1 MKKFFCLSLISL
13 CGLASFFTSKT
24 VQPVKAEETK
34 PEDLSGYYELMDGP
48 EQNYADRY
56 NSEYILAYDDGTSM
70 RVFHPNSYTNAYGEN
85 NFVTLNYSSRYI
97 KKADLTDTK
106 SAFTIER
113 YNAVDMFRVLYQ
125 NQNTKCLAMSDSP
138 YNNDV
143 SVANGIYFISASS
156 SYEALNKRAKITLEK
171 PQYYPQRFVFGIG
184 NLGNTY
190 YEFRYNSDLNMIR
203 PYSLSSSNFVNNP
216 VRLYKLGGCNFAKTP
231 SKIEISSA
239 KTSFETG
246 DSFVR
251 PTVTAYYTDNSSEDV
266 SSRTVFTGFDSSDR
280 SKMGTQTITA
290 SFTSNN
296 VTVTTTYEIEM
307 KGCKEVSINLYDYY
321 ATGNKY
327 VYFIGEEFQRP
338 TIEVICRIPSQ
349 NYLVPYNSVIEE
361 PRSLK
366 FSGFDSSKA
375 GTVTVYVVY
384 DGFNSDGS
392 LITSYTVTIKEPQ
405 PTSLEVTNHRDTYAQ
420 YEQFVPNIT
429 AICHY
434 EDNSTLDVT
443 NLVTVTAPGPF
454 NTLGDYVIDV
464 KFGDLVA
471 SYTVHVVPAELV
483 SIEVSNNA
491 KTNYFVG
498 DDFVAPK
505 VFGKYNNGQV
515 VEVNA
520 SFSGFSSDA
529 PGKYTI
535 TVTYGDKETSY
546 VVTVKNPE
554 VVSLTIGEYKKE
566 YFVGDEFVA
575 PVVTGHYD
583 NGEEEEVEAT
593 FTGFDSSKIGEI
605 TVTASYNG
613 VSATFKVEI
622 KARPS
627 AGGCGGSTSAPSITI
642 FAFSLASLGLLVLI
656 KKRHAK

>member
-1 MKKFFCLSLISL
+1 MKKLFCLSLISL
-13 CGLASFFTSKT
+13 CGLASFFIPKT
-24 VQPVKAEETK
+24 IQPVKAEETK

-97 KKADLTDTK
+97 KKTDLTDTK

-125 NQNTKCLAMSDSP
+125 SQNTKCLAMTDSP
-138 YNNDV
+138 YNNDI
-143 SVANGIYFISASS
+143 SIANGIYFISTSS
-156 SYEALNKRAKITLEK
+156 SYEVLNKRAKITLEK

-184 NLGNTY
+184 TLDNSY
-190 YEFRYNSDLNMIR
+190 YEFRYNSSLNMIR
-203 PYSLSSSNFVNNP
+203 PYVVSSSNFVNNP

-231 SKIEISSA
+231 SKIEITSA

-246 DSFVR
+246 DSFVK
-251 PTVTAYYTDNSSEDV
+251 PTVIAYYTDNSSEDV
-266 SSRTVFTGFDSSDR
+266 SSRATFTGFDSKDR

-307 KGCKEVSINLYDYY
+307 KGCKELSINLYDYKV
-321 ATGNKY
+321 ANKL

-338 TIEVICRIPSQ
+338 SIEVICRIPSQ
-349 NYLVPYNSVIEE
+349 NYVVPYDSVVEE
-361 PRSLK
+361 PRSLT

-384 DGFNSDGS
+384 NGYNSDGS
-392 LITSYTVTIKEPQ
+392 LTTSYTVTIKEPQ

-443 NLVTVTAPGPF
+443 NSVTVTAPGPF

-464 KFGDLVA
+464 KFGNLVT

-505 VFGKYNNGQV
+505 VFGAYNNGQV
-515 VEVNA
+515 VEVDA
-520 SFSGFSSDA
+520 TFSGFSSDA
-529 PGKYTI
+529 SGKYTI
-535 TVTYGDKETSY
+535 TVTYDGKETSY

-554 VVSLTIGEYKKE
+554 VVSLAIGEYQNE

-575 PVVTGHYD
+575 PVVTGHFD
-583 NGEEEEVEAT
+583 NGEEKEVEAT
-593 FTGFDSSKIGEI
+593 FTGFDSSKVGEI

-613 VSATFKVEI
+613 VSITFKVEV

-642 FAFSLASLGLLVLI
+642 FAFSLVSLGLLVLI